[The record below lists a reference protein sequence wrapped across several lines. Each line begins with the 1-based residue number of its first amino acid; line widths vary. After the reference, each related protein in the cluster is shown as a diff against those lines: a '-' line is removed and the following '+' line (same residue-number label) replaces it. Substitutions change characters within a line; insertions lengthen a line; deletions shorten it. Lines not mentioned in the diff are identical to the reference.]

1 MLSIEILTMMMI
13 INKEKIMKKRN
24 LNVYL
29 IIWNQELLQDMILII
44 SDIWFN
50 YFISLISPLNLR
62 IWGLK

>member
-1 MLSIEILTMMMI
+1 MMMI

-44 SDIWFN
+44 SDI
-50 YFISLISPLNLR
+50 
-62 IWGLK
+62 